1 MNSSFVNKKKFIL
14 LLAGPTAVGKTAL
27 SVELAKRLQTV
38 VVSCDSRQ
46 FYRELAIGT
55 AKPTLEEQEGV
66 PHYFIDSHSIQ
77 DLFGAG
83 DYEREALHLLQSLFE
98 QHDVVIVTG
107 GSGLFIKALVEGLD
121 EMPSVPIVIRNQ
133 LMERLEKEGLDIL
146 ANELVQLD
154 AAYAAKVDLKNAQ
167 RVVRALEMI
176 TYTGLPFSHYHQK
189 KKINR
194 DFEWIKIALDR
205 PREELYARI
214 NERVEGMLAAGLLE
228 EVRSVAQFRAHNAL
242 QTVGYKE
249 VFMYFDGVIT
259 YEEMLSQIQQNTR
272 RYAKRQLTWFRNQD
286 VFQWF
291 HPDNREEIYEWIEKA
306 LEKGRVNVDK

>member
-1 MNSSFVNKKKFIL
+1 MESSFVPRKKFIL
-14 LLAGPTAVGKTAL
+14 LLAGPTAVGKTTLAI
-27 SVELAKRLQTV
+27 ELAKLFNTV
-38 VVSCDSRQ
+38 IISCDSRQ

-55 AKPTLEEQEGV
+55 AKPTREEQQGI

-83 DYEREALHLLQSLFE
+83 DYERAALELLNELFE
-98 QHDVVIVTG
+98 RHDVLIVTG

-121 EMPSVPIVIRNQ
+121 EMPPVPLAIRTE
-133 LMERLEKEGLDIL
+133 LMERLEAEGLEKL
-146 ANELVQLD
+146 ANELTQLD
-154 AAYAAKVDLKNAQ
+154 AEYAAKVDLKNVQ

-176 TYTGLPFSHYHQK
+176 QYTGLPFSHFHQK

-194 DFEWIKIALDR
+194 DFEWIKIALNR

-214 NERVEGMLAAGLLE
+214 NQRVEDMLKAGLLE
-228 EVRSVAQFRAHNAL
+228 EVRAVSPFRTHNAL

-249 VFMYFDGVIT
+249 VFMYFDELIS
-259 YEEMLSQIQQNTR
+259 YDEMVALIQQNTR

-291 HPDNREEIYEWIEKA
+291 HPDDKEEIKDWIEKA
-306 LEKGRVNVDK
+306 LQKGGVNSDR

>member
-1 MNSSFVNKKKFIL
+1 MESSFVLGKKFVL

-27 SVELAKRLQTV
+27 AIELAKRFKTV
-38 VVSCDSRQ
+38 IISCDSRQ

-55 AKPTLEEQEGV
+55 AKPSREEQQGI

-83 DYEREALHLLQSLFE
+83 DYERAALDLINDLFE
-98 QHDVVIVTG
+98 RHDVLIVTG

-121 EMPSVPIVIRNQ
+121 EMPPVPLAIRTQ
-133 LMERLEKEGLDIL
+133 LMQRLEVEGLDKL
-146 ANELVQLD
+146 ANELCQLD
-154 AAYAAKVDLKNAQ
+154 AEYAAKVDLKNAQ

-176 TYTGLPFSHYHQK
+176 QYTGLPFSHFHQK

-194 DFEWIKIALDR
+194 DFEWIKIALNR

-214 NERVEGMLAAGLLE
+214 NQRVEDMLKAGLLD
-228 EVRSVAQFRAHNAL
+228 EVRSVSSFRTHNAL

-249 VFMYFDGVIT
+249 VFMYFDELIS
-259 YEEMLSQIQQNTR
+259 YDEMVALIQQNTR

-286 VFQWF
+286 VFEWF
-291 HPDNREEIYEWIEKA
+291 HPDDQEEIQDWIEKA
-306 LEKGRVNVDK
+306 LQKGGVNSDR

>member
-1 MNSSFVNKKKFIL
+1 MKSSFIDKKKFVL
-14 LLAGPTAVGKTAL
+14 LLAGPTAVGKTTL
-27 SVELAKRLQTV
+27 SIELARRFKTV
-38 VVSCDSRQ
+38 IVSCDSRQ

-55 AKPTLEEQEGV
+55 AKPTREEQQGV

-83 DYEREALHLLQSLFE
+83 DYERAALELLHELFE
-98 QHDVVIVTG
+98 YHDVIIVTG

-121 EMPSVPIVIRNQ
+121 EMPPVPLAIRTQ
-133 LMERLEKEGLDIL
+133 LMTRLEEEGLEQL
-146 ANELVQLD
+146 ANELIGLD
-154 AAYAAKVDLKNAQ
+154 AEYAARVDLKNAQ

-176 TYTGLPFSHYHQK
+176 QHTGLPFSHFHQK

-194 DFEWIKIALDR
+194 DFEWIKIALNR

-214 NERVEGMLAAGLLE
+214 NQRVEDMLAAGLLD
-228 EVRSVAQFRAHNAL
+228 EVRSVAVFRTHNAL

-249 VFMYFDGVIT
+249 VFMYFDELIT
-259 YEEMLSQIQQNTR
+259 YDEMVSLIQQNTR

-286 VFQWF
+286 IFQWF
-291 HPDNREEIYEWIEKA
+291 HPDNREEMYDWIEKA

>member
-1 MNSSFVNKKKFIL
+1 MESSFVPRKKFIL

-27 SVELAKRLQTV
+27 AIELAKLFNTV
-38 VVSCDSRQ
+38 IISCDSRQ

-55 AKPTLEEQEGV
+55 AKPTRDEQQGI

-83 DYEREALHLLQSLFE
+83 DYERAALELLNELFE
-98 QHDVVIVTG
+98 SHDVLIVTG

-121 EMPSVPIVIRNQ
+121 EMPPVPLAIRTQ
-133 LMERLEKEGLDIL
+133 LMQRLEVEGLDKL
-146 ANELVQLD
+146 ANELTQLD
-154 AAYAAKVDLKNAQ
+154 AEYAVKVDLKNAQ

-176 TYTGLPFSHYHQK
+176 QYTGLPFSHFHQK

-194 DFEWIKIALDR
+194 DFEWIKIALNR

-214 NERVEGMLAAGLLE
+214 NQRVEDMLKAGLLD
-228 EVRSVAQFRAHNAL
+228 EVRSVSSFRTHNAL

-249 VFMYFDGVIT
+249 VFMYFDELIS
-259 YEEMLSQIQQNTR
+259 YDEMVALIQQNTR

-291 HPDNREEIYEWIEKA
+291 HPDNREEIKDWIEKA
-306 LEKGRVNVDK
+306 LQKGGLNSDR